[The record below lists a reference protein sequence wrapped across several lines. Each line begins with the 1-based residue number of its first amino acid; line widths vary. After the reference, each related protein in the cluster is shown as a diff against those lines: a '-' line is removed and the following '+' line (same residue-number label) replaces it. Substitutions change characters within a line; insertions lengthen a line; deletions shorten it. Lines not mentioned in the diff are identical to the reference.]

1 MFAKLSGIID
11 SIAQS
16 SLILD
21 VQGVGYLVNASPRTL
36 GRLGQ
41 SGDTVSLLI
50 DTNVRED
57 AITLYGFVDAAE
69 QEWFRMLTSVQGLGP
84 KAAMAILG
92 VCPPEQLG
100 FAIASG
106 DKTAITRADGVGPKI
121 ATRVI
126 TELKDKAAKFDLQGS
141 VGKVQASDI
150 AASDA
155 DTPPAGEMPN
165 IDHDA
170 VSALVNL
177 GYSRSDAYQA
187 VLNAKKKSND
197 NSKLDDIIK
206 VALKELAS

>member
-41 SGDTVSLLI
+41 TGDPVSLLI

-126 TELKDKAAKFDLQGS
+126 TELKDKAAKFDLQAS
-141 VGKVQASDI
+141 AGKAQAGDVVKSEAIRPVEDT
-150 AASDA
+150 AS
-155 DTPPAGEMPN
+155 
-165 IDHDA
+165 IDNDA

>member
-1 MFAKLSGIID
+1 MFAKLSGILD
-11 SIAQS
+11 TVMES
-16 SLILD
+16 SVILD
-21 VQGVGYLVNASPRTL
+21 VQGVGYLVTVSPRTL
-36 GRLGQ
+36 SRLQGV
-41 SGDTVSLLI
+41 GEPLSLLI

-57 AITLYGFVDAAE
+57 AITLYGFFDAAE
-69 QEWFRMLTSVQGLGP
+69 QAWFRLLTSVQGLGP

-106 DKTAITRADGVGPKI
+106 DKAAIQRADGVGPKL
-121 ATRVI
+121 ALRVV
-126 TELKDKAAKFDLQGS
+126 TELKDKAVKFEMN
-141 VGKVQASDI
+141 VQPATVKASDV
-150 AASDA
+150 ADDA
-155 DTPPAGEMPN
+155 PAEALPDVSG
-165 IDHDA
+165 IDNDA

-197 NSKLDDIIK
+197 NSDLNALIK

>member
-11 SIAQS
+11 SVSQS

-36 GRLGQ
+36 SRLGQ
-41 SGDTVSLLI
+41 TGDPLSLLI

-57 AITLYGFVDAAE
+57 AITLYGFFDAAE

-84 KAAMAILG
+84 KAAMSILG
-92 VCPPEQLG
+92 VCPPEQIG

-106 DKTAITRADGVGPKI
+106 DKAAIQRADGVGPKL
-121 ATRVI
+121 AQRVVM
-126 TELKDKAAKFDLQGS
+126 ELKDKAAKFDMQVS
-141 VGKVQASDI
+141 PAKVKASDVS
-150 AASDA
+150 APASNEGA
-155 DTPPAGEMPN
+155 SS

-177 GYSRSDAYQA
+177 GYGRSDAYQA
-187 VLNAKKKSND
+187 VLNAKNKSND
-197 NSKLDDIIK
+197 NSELNDIIK
-206 VALKELAS
+206 MALKELAS